1 MGMMNGFNLNPY
13 MDLINLQSKDA
24 SQYTLAGS
32 KISSWND
39 GVSAWS
45 QGTDANRPTL
55 TSGTPIFDGT
65 DQLVRA
71 SEISATTFS
80 LYVVFKD
87 IGSLAKV
94 LLGGSTGYDYLM
106 HNAVVNFDSVV
117 MAAGG
122 ISKAE
127 FKAGMTGNRYVILS
141 IRRNGNTITAKLNDR
156 ILLNRFN
163 VFAGQPTLI
172 ARLAGVSNTT
182 FNMNA
187 GIKAVCMSS
196 QNLSDADDKKVRDK
210 LYSDYNLASD
220 TAADYVLGIGDSNT
234 QGINTPSYLFALAA
248 QLNVADANAGI
259 SSSRLTAFDASSGV
273 TRYPNLISRP
283 YTDYVVIQYG
293 SNDAY
298 ASVSQA
304 NYEAALNT
312 MVGGFI
318 SAGYSPNKICIC
330 SVPYI
335 KDNYIASILDS
346 YRASVINVKNTY
358 GTKYFDLLQAT
369 RDGGGNTLLSDD
381 VHLNSSGQTIWTNGA
396 YTALTT

>member
-1 MGMMNGFNLNPY
+1 
-13 MDLINLQSKDA
+13 
-24 SQYTLAGS
+24 
-32 KISSWND
+32 
-39 GVSAWS
+39 
-45 QGTDANRPTL
+45 
-55 TSGTPIFDGT
+55 
-65 DQLVRA
+65 
-71 SEISATTFS
+71 
-80 LYVVFKD
+80 
-87 IGSLAKV
+87 
-94 LLGGSTGYDYLM
+94 
-106 HNAVVNFDSVV
+106 

-304 NYEAALNT
+304 NRCL
-312 MVGGFI
+312 
-318 SAGYSPNKICIC
+318 
-330 SVPYI
+330 
-335 KDNYIASILDS
+335 
-346 YRASVINVKNTY
+346 
-358 GTKYFDLLQAT
+358 
-369 RDGGGNTLLSDD
+369 
-381 VHLNSSGQTIWTNGA
+381 
-396 YTALTT
+396 